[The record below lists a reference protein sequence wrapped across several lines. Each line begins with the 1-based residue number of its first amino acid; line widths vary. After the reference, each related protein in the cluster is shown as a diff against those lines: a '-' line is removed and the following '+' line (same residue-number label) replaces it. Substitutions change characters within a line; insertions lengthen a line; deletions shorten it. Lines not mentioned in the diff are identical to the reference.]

1 MTFQIDA
8 WLERP
13 DPQMRVIDTATGV
26 VVAEFNQTEIQQL
39 CDWGEICPQD
49 FCEQCT
55 KTQQALT
62 QQLLLAS
69 CAFQIGQPV
78 SKADSTS
85 SQQLKRSAKILV
97 FPT

>member
-13 DPQMRVIDTATGV
+13 DPQMRVIDTATGA

-49 FCEQCT
+49 FCNQCT
-55 KTQQALT
+55 ETQESLVK
-62 QQLLLAS
+62 QLLLAS
-69 CAFQIGQPV
+69 CARQIGQPV
-78 SKADSTS
+78 PEITVAPPSNTRQTA
-85 SQQLKRSAKILV
+85 QIYL
-97 FPT
+97 FPV

>member
-39 CDWGEICPQD
+39 CEWGEICPQD
-49 FCEQCT
+49 FCSRCAE
-55 KTQQALT
+55 TQEALVK
-62 QQLLLAS
+62 QLLLAS
-69 CAFQIGQPV
+69 CARQIGQPV
-78 SKADSTS
+78 SEITVAP
-85 SQQLKRSAKILV
+85 SQNSRKTAKIYL
-97 FPT
+97 FPV